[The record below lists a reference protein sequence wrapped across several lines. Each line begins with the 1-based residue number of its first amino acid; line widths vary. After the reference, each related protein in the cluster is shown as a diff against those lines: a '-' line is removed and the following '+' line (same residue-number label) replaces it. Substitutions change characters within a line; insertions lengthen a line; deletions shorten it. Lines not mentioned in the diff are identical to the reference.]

1 MTNPIRQRVL
11 QMALI
16 WAFLGQ
22 WVGADIGMRAGG
34 LVGSIAGSVA
44 VMVEMALLGAF
55 LGWIGGSPRDTI
67 LGAAVGLIAVVMLG
81 PLGGQTDLLC
91 RANIGLIAG
100 ASDRATLRPYLRM
113 VGRVLGGATRRLGWT
128 LAGAPSPGFGSS
140 LEAVPR
146 RG

>member
-1 MTNPIRQRVL
+1 MNRPLRQRVF

-16 WAFLGQ
+16 WALLGQ

-67 LGAAVGLIAVVMLG
+67 IGAALGLAAGVLLD
-81 PLGGQTDLLC
+81 PLSGHTDLIS
-91 RANIGLIAG
+91 RASIGLIAG
-100 ASDRATLRPYLRM
+100 ASDGAALRPYLRL
-113 VGRVLGGATRRLGWT
+113 VGGVLGAATRRLGWMF
-128 LAGAPSPGFGSS
+128 AEAPSP
-140 LEAVPR
+140 ATPAA
-146 RG
+146 

>member
-1 MTNPIRQRVL
+1 MSVMTNPLRRRVL

-16 WAFLGQ
+16 WALIGQ

-44 VMVEMALLGAF
+44 VMVEMAILGAF

-67 LGAAVGLIAVVMLG
+67 IGAALGLIAGVMLD
-81 PLGGQTDLLC
+81 PLSGHTDLIS

-100 ASDRATLRPYLRM
+100 ASDGAALRPYLRLI
-113 VGRVLGGATRRLGWT
+113 GRLLGAATSWLGWVFT
-128 LAGAPSPGFGSS
+128 QAPSPG
-140 LEAVPR
+140 
-146 RG
+146 